1 MPGLSAWAVRRPV
14 IALISWLVA
23 LVVVVGLGTQ
33 AGGELNDSFDLPDT
47 ESKVATDLL
56 ASSGTD
62 TSRLDGGAT
71 IVWSPATGTA
81 VEPAVAEQV
90 VPFLTE
96 VAALESVA
104 CVTNPLDPQGAA
116 LGSDCPESTGPDP
129 AAMHD
134 ADARGAGDP
143 GRLVLVDQPGPDRC
157 VLDHPFVTDAN
168 GELSV
173 STADAKVILDGVK
186 ELNGEQLAV
195 GAQGQVLEFAGQEPP
210 SSEAIGLLVAIIILL
225 IAFGSIVAAG
235 MPIVVALVGL
245 TMGQMF
251 VLVVANF
258 LDVATFAPTLAAMI
272 GLGVGIDYA
281 LFVMNRYRQAVLHG
295 RPAKDAAMEAVQTAG
310 RAVLFA
316 GSTVIIALLGL
327 FVLGI
332 NFFNGLAVAAAV
344 TVLMVMLS
352 ALWMLPALLSLL
364 GTKALAW
371 RLPWGKK
378 PGALAGHPEGRA
390 WAHYGRTLQ
399 KKPLIPAL
407 LALGVVV
414 VLAIPMLSLRQGFA
428 DDSGKPE
435 GSPARIAYD
444 LRAEGFGPGVNGP
457 FLVVADLS
465 EATSPEAYSQIIA
478 GLAATEGVAGT
489 SPSAEVLP
497 ILGKM
502 SQAAAANAEAEGAAA
517 PQTVQAIAVYPTTSP
532 QDEATTELLER
543 LRTETNPGL
552 QESTG
557 AKLYVGGTQ
566 AITTD
571 FTTVLQDALPLF
583 LAIVMGL
590 GFLALVLLFHSLVV
604 PLTAAITSMLSFAAA
619 MGITVA
625 VFQWGWFMDLL
636 GIPGTGPIFPF
647 LPIMVFAILFG
658 LSMDYQVFLVSR
670 DAGGVDPHRR
680 QQGRGAPRARRL
692 RPGRRHRRG
701 HHVERV
707 PRVRA
712 EHQRDDQA
720 VRHRARVGRHHRRL
734 HRAPHLRSVADV
746 DAGEGQLVAAGLAGS
761 HPAQDPHRG
770 AGGRAHRRRAGCA
783 RRAAAGP
790 RPEHRRRR
798 DPSRCETD
806 PSGQVSQRLG
816 SSRRLRVGATVVP

>member
-14 IALISWLVA
+14 IALVSWLVA

-56 ASSGTD
+56 SASGTD

-81 VEPAVAEQV
+81 VDPAVAAQI
-90 VPFLTE
+90 VPLLTE
-96 VAALESVA
+96 VAALDSVA

-116 LGSDCPESTGPDP
+116 LGTACPEASGPDP
-129 AAMHD
+129 AAMQTLTPEEQQIL
-134 ADARGAGDP
+134 AASFSSISP
-143 GRLVLVDQPGPDRC
+143 DQT
-157 VLDHPFVTDAN
+157 VAYATVSFVTDEN

-173 STADAKVILDGVK
+173 STADAKAILDGVK
-186 ELNGEQLAV
+186 ALNNEELAV
-195 GAQGQVLEFAGQEPP
+195 GAQGQVLDFAGQEPP

-295 RPAKDAAMEAVQTAG
+295 RAPKDAAMEAVQTAG

-364 GTKALAW
+364 GAKALAW

-378 PGALAGHPEGRA
+378 PGALKGHPEGRA
-390 WAHYGRTLQ
+390 WAHYGRFLQ
-399 KKPLIPAL
+399 KQPIIPAL
-407 LALGVVV
+407 LALAVVI

-465 EATSPEAYSQIIA
+465 EATSPEAYGQIIA
-478 GLAATEGVAGT
+478 GLAQTEGVAGT

-497 ILGKM
+497 ILGKL
-502 SQAAAANAEAEGAAA
+502 SQAAAENAQAEGAAE
-517 PQTVQAIAVYPTTSP
+517 PQTIQAIAVYPTTSP

-543 LRTETNPGL
+543 LRTETNPAL

-566 AITTD
+566 AITSD

-583 LAIVMGL
+583 LAIVVGL

-670 DAGGVDPHRR
+670 MQEEWIHT
-680 QQGRGAPRARRL
+680 
-692 RPGRRHRRG
+692 
-701 HHVERV
+701 
-707 PRVRA
+707 
-712 EHQRDDQA
+712 RDNKAA
-720 VRHRARVGRHHRRL
+720 VRR
-734 HRAPHLRSVADV
+734 
-746 DAGEGQLVAAGLAGS
+746 GLAGS
-761 HPAQDPHRG
+761 
-770 AGGRAHRRRAGCA
+770 GRVVVI
-783 RRAAAGP
+783 AAAIMASVFLAFVPSTNATIKLFGIALASAVIIDAFIVRLVLVP
-790 RPEHRRRR
+790 SLMSMLGKANWWLPGWLDRLLPKIHIEAPEDELTDDEPETLG
-798 DPSRCETD
+798 DPET
-806 PSGQVSQRLG
+806 
-816 SSRRLRVGATVVP
+816 VGVR

>member
-14 IALISWLVA
+14 IALVSWLVA
-23 LVVVVGLGTQ
+23 LVVVVGLGTL
-33 AGGELNDSFDLPDT
+33 ASGELNDSFDLPDT

-56 ASSGTD
+56 SASGTD

-81 VEPAVAEQV
+81 VDSAVAEQI

-104 CVTNPLDPQGAA
+104 CVTNPLDPQGAP
-116 LGSDCPESTGPDP
+116 LGTNCPEASGPDP
-129 AAMHD
+129 AALQTLTPEEQQILAASFSSISPD
-134 ADARGAGDP
+134 QTVAYATVSFAADE
-143 GRLVLVDQPGPDRC
+143 
-157 VLDHPFVTDAN
+157 N

-173 STADAKVILDGVK
+173 STADAKAILDGVK
-186 ELNGEQLAV
+186 ELNGDQLAV

-235 MPIVVALVGL
+235 MPIIVALVGL

-295 RPAKDAAMEAVQTAG
+295 RAPKDAAMEAVQTAG

-378 PGALAGHPEGRA
+378 PGALEGHPEGRA
-390 WAHYGRTLQ
+390 WAHYGRFLQ
-399 KKPLIPAL
+399 RRPLIPAL

-414 VLAIPMLSLRQGFA
+414 VLAIPMFSLRQGFA

-457 FLVVADLS
+457 FLVVVDLS
-465 EATSPEAYSQIIA
+465 EATSPEAYGQIIA
-478 GLAATEGVAGT
+478 GLAQTEGVAGT

-497 ILGKM
+497 ILAKL
-502 SQAAAANAEAEGAAA
+502 SQAAAENAQAEGAAE
-517 PQTVQAIAVYPTTSP
+517 PQTIQAIAVYPTTSP
-532 QDEATTELLER
+532 QDQATTELLER
-543 LRTETNPGL
+543 LRTETNPAL

-557 AKLYVGGTQ
+557 ARLYVGGTQ
-566 AITTD
+566 AITSD

-583 LAIVMGL
+583 LAIVVGL

-670 DAGGVDPHRR
+670 MQEEWLHTGDNKA
-680 QQGRGAPRARRL
+680 
-692 RPGRRHRRG
+692 
-701 HHVERV
+701 
-707 PRVRA
+707 
-712 EHQRDDQA
+712 A
-720 VRHRARVGRHHRRL
+720 VRR
-734 HRAPHLRSVADV
+734 
-746 DAGEGQLVAAGLAGS
+746 GLAGS
-761 HPAQDPHRG
+761 
-770 AGGRAHRRRAGCA
+770 GRVVVI
-783 RRAAAGP
+783 AAAIMSSVFLAFVPSTNATIKLFGIALASAVLIDAFIVRLVLVPSVMSMLGKANWWLP
-790 RPEHRRRR
+790 RWLDRLLPKIHIEAPE
-798 DPSRCETD
+798 DELTDDQPESLGEPET
-806 PSGQVSQRLG
+806 
-816 SSRRLRVGATVVP
+816 VGAR